1 MVTYSWSFRVP
12 RPHLELF
19 FCCVRVCNLFT
30 TAVALSLVSAASAP
44 SPTETIHRALTE
56 GKAPATLGTNSTV
69 PYCAVQKKT
78 KGNRTRTVVR
88 AAACTGW
95 CTTPLRHWHVPL
107 LILEGARETAPS
119 VN

>member
-44 SPTETIHRALTE
+44 SPTKTIHRALTE
-56 GKAPATLGTNSTV
+56 GEAPATLGTNSAV
-69 PYCAVQKKT
+69 PYCAVQKTQKE
-78 KGNRTRTVVR
+78 TVLVLSSEPPR
-88 AAACTGW
+88 VLVGVLLLSATGMY
-95 CTTPLRHWHVPL
+95 HY
-107 LILEGARETAPS
+107 
-119 VN
+119 